1 MHMAYRLVLVV
12 TLFAATQPT
21 LATEES
27 WSFRAGR
34 GITLNKHANA
44 ALAIRLAGVEANA
57 RLSMDLAVPESALV
71 ETVRGDFVY
80 TKNGE
85 AFLRVPVMLGVRKDG
100 MVEIVDGLFEGDE
113 VVVNG
118 AYDLWMIELQ
128 AVNGGRGCADG
139 H

>member
-1 MHMAYRLVLVV
+1 MRNGNKIGLVV
-12 TLFAATQPT
+12 ILCSAA
-21 LATEES
+21 LSVGASEES

-34 GITLNKHANA
+34 GISLTQKASES
-44 ALAIRLAGVEANA
+44 LAIQLTEAEANPG
-57 RLSMDLAVPESALV
+57 LSMDLAVPVAALV

-80 TKNGE
+80 TKNGG
-85 AFLRVPVMLGVRKDG
+85 AFLRAPVTLGKRKDG

-113 VVVNG
+113 VVIFG